1 LKEGGGGGGGGGE
14 SGVMTKLWR
23 MLVRLEAALKV
34 LWLEHEM
41 SCNVVQRVAEC
52 CRVSQCVAVIGGCAG
67 SLTGCT

>member
-1 LKEGGGGGGGGGE
+1 
-14 SGVMTKLWR
+14 
-23 MLVRLEAALKV
+23 VRLEAALKV